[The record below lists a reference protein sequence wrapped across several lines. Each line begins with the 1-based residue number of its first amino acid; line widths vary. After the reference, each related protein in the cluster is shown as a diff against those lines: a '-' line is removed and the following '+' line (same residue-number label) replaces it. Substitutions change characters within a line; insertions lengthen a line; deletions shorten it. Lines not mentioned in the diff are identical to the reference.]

1 METFSRFKNHMDAVN
16 GVLLVNR
23 EDTYHFLTY
32 LPKLAVRNEQL
43 LFHGPFGKVIP
54 VNRFNPPDPKA
65 SPKTGSS
72 MWCPPVISF

>member
-1 METFSRFKNHMDAVN
+1 MTREHINVLNSRKRSMEMFSRFKNHMDAVN

-32 LPKLAVRNEQL
+32 SPKLAVRNEQL

-54 VNRFNPPDPKA
+54 VNRFN
-65 SPKTGSS
+65 
-72 MWCPPVISF
+72 ML